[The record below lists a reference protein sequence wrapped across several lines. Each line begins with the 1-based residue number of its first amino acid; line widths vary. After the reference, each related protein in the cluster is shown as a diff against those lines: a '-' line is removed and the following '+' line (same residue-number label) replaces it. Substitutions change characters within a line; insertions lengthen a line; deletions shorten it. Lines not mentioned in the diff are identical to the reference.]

1 MGKRNGKFWYRN
13 EKETLSDL
21 GFEQVPG
28 SGNGWL
34 AKEDGESE
42 TTLVQLKSTD
52 KSSYRLDMLDM
63 KKLEYHAEVA
73 HKIPL
78 FLVQFLQQDKIYA
91 IISVDNI
98 SNLCEMF
105 QTGKVSK
112 NEVVDAGKVEVR
124 NRKVSSSNKAIKQYR
139 KEVVNKWQKKK
150 K

>member
-1 MGKRNGKFWYRN
+1 MKRTGKFYYKN
-13 EKETLSDL
+13 EKQTLETL
-21 GFEQVPG
+21 GFRQVPG
-28 SGNGWL
+28 SGNGWI

-91 IISVDNI
+91 IISVDNLSDLKDI
-98 SNLCEMF
+98 IETGSVKESKVVSNSEV
-105 QTGKVSK
+105 KVKS
-112 NEVVDAGKVEVR
+112 
-124 NRKVSSSNKAIKQYR
+124 RKVSSSSKAMNQYR
-139 KEVVNKWQKKK
+139 KEMESNWQKKK

>member
-1 MGKRNGKFWYRN
+1 MQKRSGKFYYRN
-13 EKETLSDL
+13 ERETLDAL
-21 GFEQVPG
+21 GFKQVAG

-34 AKEDGESE
+34 DKEDGESE

-98 SNLCEMF
+98 CDLQKMF
-105 QTGKVSK
+105 ETGEVSK
-112 NEVVDAGKVEVR
+112 DKVIDTSEVKVR
-124 NRKVSSSNKAIKQYR
+124 NRNVSSSSKAMKQYR
-139 KEVVNKWQKKK
+139 REVKNTWQRKKK
-150 K
+150 